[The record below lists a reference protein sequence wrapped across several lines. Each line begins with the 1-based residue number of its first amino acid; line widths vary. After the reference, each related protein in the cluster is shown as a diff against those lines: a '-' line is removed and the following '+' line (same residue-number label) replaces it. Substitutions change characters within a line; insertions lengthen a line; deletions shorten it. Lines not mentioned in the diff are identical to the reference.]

1 MGTSITGTY
10 KMKRT
15 MIFRIKMSDKMSDQM
30 ISDQLLNN
38 PNRSLGQSFIHIIK
52 SKVKSDKPLTEET
65 SLNLFWFQRIG
76 RR

>member
-30 ISDQLLNN
+30 ISDQLLNVRN
-38 PNRSLGQSFIHIIK
+38 WSIEVYYRESIPK
-52 SKVKSDKPLTEET
+52 D
-65 SLNLFWFQRIG
+65 W
-76 RR
+76 